1 MIDLTTRQLRAFQLV
16 AQHRNFARA
25 AEALYITPSGL
36 SLLIRKLETQVGF
49 RLFDRTTRHVVLTP
63 RGDELLTVARSSLH
77 ALDATVARL
86 GQSARVAETTIALGA
101 PPLVASNI
109 LPLAIREFQNSHSH
123 LRISLFDGDLA
134 TIRRHVETGKLDIAI
149 GVFGTGPGI
158 RRTPFFR
165 FSFVVIRPSFQSVV
179 RRAVMAWSALRGE
192 PLVTLAAGS
201 AVQTIVDRHLA
212 AAGVAM
218 PSTVVVN
225 SLDTQIAMVEAG
237 HGLAVIPSFGIPAC
251 RNRQVVMSRLVNP
264 SVTLDFHH
272 ITSRSRTLPAGADAF
287 TSFLQDYIARW
298 AGRAGIL

>member
-36 SLLIRKLETQVGF
+36 SLLVQKLETQVGF

-86 GQSARVAETTIALGA
+86 SQSARVAETTIALGA

-109 LPLAIREFQNSHSH
+109 LPSAIREFQGSHPH
-123 LRISLFDGDLA
+123 LRITLFDGDLA
-134 TIRRHVETGKLDIAI
+134 TIRRHVETGQLDIAI

-165 FSFVVIRPSFQSVV
+165 FSFVVIRPNFEPAP
-179 RRAVMAWSALRGE
+179 RRAAIAWSALRGE
-192 PLVTLAAGS
+192 P
-201 AVQTIVDRHLA
+201 
-212 AAGVAM
+212 
-218 PSTVVVN
+218 
-225 SLDTQIAMVEAG
+225 MVG
-237 HGLAVIPSFGIPAC
+237 
-251 RNRQVVMSRLVNP
+251 
-264 SVTLDFHH
+264 
-272 ITSRSRTLPAGADAF
+272 
-287 TSFLQDYIARW
+287 
-298 AGRAGIL
+298 

>member
-36 SLLIRKLETQVGF
+36 SLLVRKLETQVGF

-63 RGDELLTVARSSLH
+63 RGDELLAVARASLH

-86 GQSARVAETTIALGA
+86 GKSARAAETTIALGA

-109 LPLAIREFQNSHSH
+109 LPSAIREFQGSHPH
-123 LRISLFDGDLA
+123 LRITLFDGDLA

-149 GVFGTGPGI
+149 GVFGAGPGI

-165 FSFVVIRPSFQSVV
+165 FSFVVIRPSFAPVA
-179 RRAVMAWSALRGE
+179 RRAVIAWSALRGE
-192 PLVTLAAGS
+192 PLVTLASGS

-212 AAGVAM
+212 TAGVAT

-287 TSFLQDYIARW
+287 TVFLQDYIARW
-298 AGRAGIL
+298 AGRSGIL